1 MSKELGDINYDEKEY
16 LNLGANYP
24 DGQNLETELH
34 IIDLKEEEESIYK
47 TDEIDEEE
55 VTAIKISNNN
65 INKKRR
71 KKRVFKNFTK
81 NKSLFRFS
89 IFLIILIVLIL
100 VFFIVLTIYSL
111 KKEKNNKIEEDINN
125 VDVIKEEENI
135 KEKEEIN
142 NTLNNITTTIEET
155 INKFVFNS
163 TNKLKIA
170 FVYSTLY
177 ANGIARFISV
187 TANNLIKTEKYEIYV
202 VTNYKYAKD
211 YQLDNRIKRII
222 AKNRTLIK
230 EATKDLN
237 IDFFILQNVGGSYI
251 VNYYKKFGKKVI
263 GMFHGLYMSAMFH
276 GSVGPYKTWNNFDYF
291 DSYIFIGY
299 DDYFFYKKLGF
310 KHEIFIPNLY
320 TFDPS
325 EVQSSNL
332 TGHNIVM
339 LGRAADKVKGYYY
352 AVKTMPLIVKEVP
365 DAKLI
370 ILSSNSKINFLKD
383 LAKNLSVSNNIIF
396 NQYTANISEVFL
408 NSSILMY
415 TSLSE
420 AFPLAMVEGKA
431 HGLPVAA
438 FDVAYSAPYQ
448 KGVIGVDML
457 DCEALAKETIK
468 LLKDYNYRKKMGEES
483 KKSLDQF
490 SNNETIF
497 LWERL
502 FTSLMQGEISYKKLQ
517 KEIEDKYYNEDKARQ
532 RMEKR
537 FRDLIRLN
545 ENFTCHSIINFTDI
559 NYVKTVKMCPYNET
573 KKNES
578 NNNSKR

>member
-1 MSKELGDINYDEKEY
+1 MNINENEY
-16 LNLGANYP
+16 EDSN
-24 DGQNLETELH
+24 
-34 IIDLKEEEESIYK
+34 SINTYN
-47 TDEIDEEE
+47 EIDEEE

-100 VFFIVLTIYSL
+100 AFFIVLTIYSL
-111 KKEKNNKIEEDINN
+111 KKENNNKIEEDINN

-135 KEKEEIN
+135 KGKDEIN

-155 INKFVFNS
+155 INKFVFNT

-211 YQLDNRIKRII
+211 YKLDNRIKRII

-383 LAKNLSVSNNIIF
+383 LAKNLSVSDNIIF

-408 NSSILMY
+408 NSSVLMY

-431 HGLPVAA
+431 YGLPVAA

-457 DCEALAKETIK
+457 DCEALASETIK

-483 KKSLDQF
+483 KKSLNQF

-502 FTSLMQGEISYKKLQ
+502 FISLMEGEISYKKLQ

>member
-1 MSKELGDINYDEKEY
+1 MNINENEY
-16 LNLGANYP
+16 EDSN
-24 DGQNLETELH
+24 
-34 IIDLKEEEESIYK
+34 SINTYN
-47 TDEIDEEE
+47 DIDEEE

-89 IFLIILIVLIL
+89 LFFIILILLIL
-100 VFFIVLTIYSL
+100 GFVIFLAIYSL
-111 KKEKNNKIEEDINN
+111 KNENSNKIEEDINN

-135 KEKEEIN
+135 KEKDEIN
-142 NTLNNITTTIEET
+142 ITLSNITNKIEET

-202 VTNYKYAKD
+202 VTKYKYGKD
-211 YQLDNRIKRII
+211 YKLDNRIKRII
-222 AKNRTLIK
+222 AKNRTLIR

-310 KHEIFIPNLY
+310 KNEIFIPNLY

-339 LGRAADKVKGYYY
+339 LGRAGDKVKGYYY

-383 LAKNLSVSNNIIF
+383 FAKNLSVSDNIIF
-396 NQYTANISEVFL
+396 NQYTANISKVFW
-408 NSSILMY
+408 NSSVLMY

-457 DCEALAKETIK
+457 DCEALANETIK

-490 SNNETIF
+490 SNNETIL

-502 FTSLMQGEISYKKLQ
+502 FTSLMEGELSYRKLQ
-517 KEIEDKYYNEDKARQ
+517 KEIEDKYYNEDKARY

-559 NYVKTVKMCPYNET
+559 NYVKTVKMCPYNKT

>member
-1 MSKELGDINYDEKEY
+1 M
-16 LNLGANYP
+16 
-24 DGQNLETELH
+24 
-34 IIDLKEEEESIYK
+34 
-47 TDEIDEEE
+47 
-55 VTAIKISNNN
+55 
-65 INKKRR
+65 
-71 KKRVFKNFTK
+71 
-81 NKSLFRFS
+81 
-89 IFLIILIVLIL
+89 LIL

-111 KKEKNNKIEEDINN
+111 KKENNNKIEEDINN

-135 KEKEEIN
+135 KGKDEIN

-155 INKFVFNS
+155 INKFVFNT

-211 YQLDNRIKRII
+211 YKLDNRIKRII

-237 IDFFILQNVGGSYI
+237 IDFFILQNVGGSFI

-383 LAKNLSVSNNIIF
+383 LAKNLSVSDNIIF

-408 NSSILMY
+408 NSSVLMY

-431 HGLPVAA
+431 YGLPVAA

-457 DCEALAKETIK
+457 DCEALASETIK

-483 KKSLDQF
+483 KKSLNQF

-502 FTSLMQGEISYKKLQ
+502 FTSLMEGEISYKKLQ

>member
-1 MSKELGDINYDEKEY
+1 MNINENEY
-16 LNLGANYP
+16 EDSN
-24 DGQNLETELH
+24 
-34 IIDLKEEEESIYK
+34 SINTYN
-47 TDEIDEEE
+47 EIDEEE